1 MFQEGVKAFNCL
13 GHGTSFG
20 RQHDSEGYLQ
30 SKDLQK
36 DLFSIFCLPIGMR
49 RKWRLPDR
57 KAILL
62 RVQSADPRNFVI
74 PTLRE
79 TKGRNLGFAGS
90 SPPRSRSVP
99 DVENIW
105 KSCGK
110 R

>member
-1 MFQEGVKAFNCL
+1 MKAFNCP

-20 RQHDSEGYLQ
+20 RQHNSEGYLQ

-62 RVQSADPRNFVI
+62 RVFVSAHR
-74 PTLRE
+74 
-79 TKGRNLGFAGS
+79 
-90 SPPRSRSVP
+90 
-99 DVENIW
+99 
-105 KSCGK
+105 KSLSFRIGLK
-110 R
+110 AR